1 MAMILTPM
9 PGASIF
15 SEVPPVIPT
24 NYTYSVTAV
33 DFNSKTP
40 LKEPYLSLLKEQLP
54 AKLYSLSYIPKE
66 TTRGFYSD
74 GALCVRT
81 TSPLGRSFLNRPTVI
96 KLWIKSYLKMVSV
109 QFKPYDVHQD
119 KEKNKEKD
127 KDKER
132 SSSFFELMPWEK

>member
-1 MAMILTPM
+1 MAMILTPR

-15 SEVPPVIPT
+15 SEMAPEIPT
-24 NYTYSVTAV
+24 NYVYSLTAF
-33 DFNSKTP
+33 DFKTNAP
-40 LKEPYLSLLKEQLP
+40 LKEPYLSLLKERLP
-54 AKLYSLSYIPKE
+54 TTLYSLSYIPKE

-74 GALCVRT
+74 GTLCVRT

-109 QFKPYDVHQD
+109 QFKPYDVHQE
-119 KEKNKEKD
+119 KEKE